1 MDTIKNISLLG
12 KMQSKTESLLKVI
25 SQLENNGGTI
35 HAIETDLMKQ
45 KTLEIYELLLQFGTT
60 NSLKTTHRMAIPDL
74 EIQLGP
80 TDLWEGL
87 VEINQEEQED
97 GEQEDG
103 DQEKEQQKE
112 MKAQHEEIEAEIEE
126 QPEEERDGTTNKIVD
141 HAENAAEV
149 FETVEDDFISV
160 AETSKPVEPFSK
172 LMPEPNETEAYTETS
187 RLEEQQQAIHFR
199 EQAAAHFD
207 LPPRVSKESQSAT
220 LSLFDDSESLADK
233 LASPDNSIA
242 ARMTNSR
249 INDLR
254 QAIGINDKFLLINE
268 LFEGNIS
275 YYNKAIDELNSFQ
288 SLNGAKTYLIELSV
302 LHQWDAETAA
312 VSKME
317 QLIERKF
324 GY

>member
-12 KMQSKTESLLKVI
+12 KMQSKTEALLNII
-25 SQLENNGGTI
+25 SQLENNGGKI
-35 HAIETDLMKQ
+35 HAIEADLMRQ

-60 NSLKTTHRMAIPDL
+60 ENLKTTHKIAVPDL

-87 VEINQEEQED
+87 VNFEQEELEEELEKEQEELVEQQEEQED
-97 GEQEDG
+97 EQEF
-103 DQEKEQQKE
+103 
-112 MKAQHEEIEAEIEE
+112 AQVADADAETEEFENIEE
-126 QPEEERDGTTNKIVD
+126 DVD
-141 HAENAAEV
+141 SLD
-149 FETVEDDFISV
+149 ETPH
-160 AETSKPVEPFSK
+160 PVEFFSD
-172 LMPEPNETEAYTETS
+172 PEPDPVEEDEFTKNS
-187 RLEEQQQAIHFR
+187 HLEEQQQAIHFR

-207 LPPRVSKESQSAT
+207 LSHRATRESQPAT

-233 LASPDNSIA
+233 LSSPDNSIA
-242 ARMTNSR
+242 ARMTNAR

-302 LHQWDAETAA
+302 LHQWDVETAA
-312 VSKME
+312 VAKME

>member
-1 MDTIKNISLLG
+1 MLVSFSRNILPVILFLLILQVAKIAILIKIKNKMDTIKNISLLG

-97 GEQEDG
+97 G
-103 DQEKEQQKE
+103 DQEKEQQEE

-160 AETSKPVEPFSK
+160 AETSKPVVPFS
-172 LMPEPNETEAYTETS
+172 
-187 RLEEQQQAIHFR
+187 
-199 EQAAAHFD
+199 
-207 LPPRVSKESQSAT
+207 
-220 LSLFDDSESLADK
+220 
-233 LASPDNSIA
+233 
-242 ARMTNSR
+242 
-249 INDLR
+249 
-254 QAIGINDKFLLINE
+254 
-268 LFEGNIS
+268 
-275 YYNKAIDELNSFQ
+275 
-288 SLNGAKTYLIELSV
+288 
-302 LHQWDAETAA
+302 
-312 VSKME
+312 
-317 QLIERKF
+317 
-324 GY
+324 